1 MTDIIWCAPGRHD
14 EPELLVEAGARGFTV
29 IRRCLD
35 VAELLAVAGI
45 DRHAGL
51 VIDVS
56 APRLSADTLA
66 HVASNERCVVAYLAD
81 SADALTRAESISRL
95 APGTVLDIRSAK
107 SPRSVI
113 DLIQG
118 ALHGSAE
125 RPGVDGLD
133 TVVSGASTIDDQ
145 GEDTSIGV
153 DVEQGKLVVV
163 WGPHGAP
170 GRSTVALGLAESCA
184 ASGYRTCLVDAD
196 TISPSLALLIGMT
209 EDVSGLLVAARYAEQ
224 GVLDARSLGAACR
237 TLSESLWVLSGIGSA
252 DRWSQARP
260 SALDLIW
267 SECTRHF
274 DRVIVD
280 VGGLLRTEEVDDP
293 FNGLGLRR
301 DCATVSALQ
310 VCDSVVAVTRP
321 DVVGLARLVEDLPD
335 VLALTSHSRVD
346 VVVNQVPRRSRGL
359 ESNVKRLINE
369 VGLDFP
375 VHLLAFD
382 DRVRACLERG
392 SLFSE
397 ASSLS
402 RMRRNFG
409 VIDKH
414 VGVQLSA

>member
-1 MTDIIWCAPGRHD
+1 VTDIIWCTPGRPD
-14 EPELLVEAGARGFTV
+14 EPELLVDAGAHGFTV

-35 VAELLAVAGI
+35 VAELIAAAGI

-66 HVASNERCVVAYLAD
+66 HVASDQRCVVAYLAD
-81 SADALTRAESISRL
+81 SDDDLTRAESISRV
-95 APGTVLDIRSAK
+95 APGMVVDIRRAK
-107 SPRSVI
+107 SPSSVI
-113 DLIQG
+113 DLIQ
-118 ALHGSAE
+118 AAIDASADN
-125 RPGVDGLD
+125 PGEEGLD
-133 TVVSGASTIDDQ
+133 TVPSGALPIDD
-145 GEDTSIGV
+145 ESRDTTTGV
-153 DVEQGKLVVV
+153 DAQRGKLVVV

-237 TLSESLWVLSGIGSA
+237 ALSESLWVLSGIGSA

-267 SECTRHF
+267 AECTRHF

-301 DCATVSALQ
+301 DCAAVGALQ

-335 VLALTSHSRVD
+335 VLALTSHLRVD
-346 VVVNQVPRRSRGL
+346 VVVNQVSRRSRGV

-375 VHLLAFD
+375 VHPLAFD
-382 DRVRACLERG
+382 DGVRTCVERG

-409 VIDKH
+409 TIDKH
-414 VGVQLSA
+414 VDVQLSA

>member
-1 MTDIIWCAPGRHD
+1 MTDIIWCTPGRPD
-14 EPELLVEAGARGFTV
+14 EPELIVEAGAHGFTV

-35 VAELLAVAGI
+35 VAELIAAAGI

-51 VIDVS
+51 VIDVC

-66 HVASNERCVVAYLAD
+66 HVASDQRCVVAYLAD
-81 SADALTRAESISRL
+81 SNDAVARAGSISRL
-95 APGTVLDIRSAK
+95 APGTILDIRRAK
-107 SPRSVI
+107 GPRSVLR
-113 DLIQG
+113 LIQG
-118 ALHGSAE
+118 ALDGSADN
-125 RPGVDGLD
+125 PGEEGLD
-133 TVVSGASTIDDQ
+133 TVPSRESQIDD
-145 GEDTSIGV
+145 GGGDISTGR
-153 DVEQGKLVVV
+153 DVERGKLVVV

-170 GRSTVALGLAESCA
+170 GRSTVALGLAESWA

-224 GVLDARSLGAACR
+224 GVLDARSLGSACR
-237 TLSESLWVLSGIGSA
+237 ALSQSLWVLSGIGSA
-252 DRWSQARP
+252 DRWSQARS

-267 SECTRHF
+267 AECTRHF

-280 VGGLLRTEEVDDP
+280 VGGLSRTEDVDDP

-335 VLALTSHSRVD
+335 VLALTPHSRVD
-346 VVVNQVPRRSRGL
+346 VVVNQVPRRSRGV
-359 ESNVKRLINE
+359 ESNVKGLMNE

-382 DRVRACLERG
+382 DGVKACVERG
-392 SLFSE
+392 ALLSE

-402 RMRRNFG
+402 RIRRNFG
-409 VIDKH
+409 VIDKY
-414 VGVQLSA
+414 VDVQLSA